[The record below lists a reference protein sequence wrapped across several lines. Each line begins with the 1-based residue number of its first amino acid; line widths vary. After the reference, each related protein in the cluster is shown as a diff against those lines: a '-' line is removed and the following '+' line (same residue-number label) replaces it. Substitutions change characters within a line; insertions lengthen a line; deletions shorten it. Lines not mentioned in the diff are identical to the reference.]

1 MNDKTVFFWESST
14 PTLICILTHW
24 AMVSSGLRDQHMHA
38 GLYYTWQRVFSLV
51 YLLWVFGAFWCKRIP
66 SFKDNVPDDIS
77 CFHIHCECLARIF
90 SILWRDWTLN
100 SCSLFPALLPAVL
113 PRHLTFPWQPHFV
126 LLVKPHFVFFG
137 KILFFQF
144 SCLVPT
150 RNISVRST
158 GWGISTK
165 CKIILMRLSNQNESP
180 R

>member
-51 YLLWVFGAFWCKRIP
+51 YLLWVFGAFWCKRIL

-90 SILWRDWTLN
+90 SIVWKDWTLN
-100 SCSLFPALLPAVL
+100 SSSLSLSADSSSTETLYYLISINLLAFYHEWRPMIGYATHVL
-113 PRHLTFPWQPHFV
+113 FKQ
-126 LLVKPHFVFFG
+126 
-137 KILFFQF
+137 
-144 SCLVPT
+144 
-150 RNISVRST
+150 
-158 GWGISTK
+158 
-165 CKIILMRLSNQNESP
+165 
-180 R
+180 

>member
-1 MNDKTVFFWESST
+1 M
-14 PTLICILTHW
+14 
-24 AMVSSGLRDQHMHA
+24 
-38 GLYYTWQRVFSLV
+38 
-51 YLLWVFGAFWCKRIP
+51 YLLLVVRWILVQMYSIVETTM
-66 SFKDNVPDDIS
+66 SDDIS

-100 SCSLFPALLPAVL
+100 SCSLFPALLPTAL
-113 PRHLTFPWQPHFV
+113 PRHLTFPWQSHFV

-165 CKIILMRLSNQNESP
+165 CKIILMRLSNQNESLKWFRP
-180 R
+180 ASISTTVVVTICLYSSES